1 MAAALPLESER
12 GLRCWRCG
20 SIHRPAFFC
29 EDCEAVQSLPSDSD
43 FSSLLGFEGHPA
55 IETGKLQERYYDLSR
70 RLHPDRFAAG
80 SPEELRASVQA
91 TALLNEAFRTLGDIE
106 TRGRWWLTRCGEDLG
121 SENNRVPP
129 ELAALVFEVQ
139 EKVADS
145 SRDPGLRAE
154 LEEIRESL
162 TQRVGD
168 GRSRVVSLL
177 EQWPTTGSDA
187 EARGRLKLL
196 LSELSYLR
204 TLVRDVQKALEA

>member
-1 MAAALPLESER
+1 M
-12 GLRCWRCG
+12 RCWRCG

-43 FSSLLGFEGHPA
+43 FSSLLGFEGRPA
-55 IETGKLQERYYDLSR
+55 IDDGKLQKAYYDLSR

-80 SPEELRASVQA
+80 RPEEIRASVQA

-106 TRGRWWLTRCGEDLG
+106 ARGRWWLARQGESLG
-121 SENNRVPP
+121 GENNRVPP

-139 EKVADS
+139 EKIADA
-145 SRDPGLRAE
+145 SREASARDELR
-154 LEEIRESL
+154 EIHESL
-162 TQRVGD
+162 GQRVD
-168 GRSRVVSLL
+168 SGRSQVVNIL
-177 EQWPTTGSDA
+177 EQWPTSGSDA

>member
-1 MAAALPLESER
+1 M
-12 GLRCWRCG
+12 RCWRCG

-43 FSSLLGFEGHPA
+43 FSSLLGFEGRPA
-55 IETGKLQERYYDLSR
+55 IDDGKLQKAYYDLSR

-80 SPEELRASVQA
+80 SPEEIRASVQA

-106 TRGRWWLTRCGEDLG
+106 ARGRWWLARQGESLG
-121 SENNRVPP
+121 GENNRVPP

-139 EKVADS
+139 EKVADA
-145 SRDPGLRAE
+145 SRDASLRDE
-154 LEEIRESL
+154 LGKIHQNL
-162 TQRVGD
+162 GQRVD
-168 GRSRVVSLL
+168 SGRSQVVGIL
-177 EQWPTTGSDA
+177 EQWPTSGSDA